1 MKTKTLTSKRAS
13 ILLLCALILSY
24 TFMCMTRNC
33 FSSAMVFIVEEGIMT
48 KSETG
53 TIVAV
58 FYLVYAFTQLL
69 GGVITDKC
77 SPEHLITVGFIG
89 SGLCNLAVFFNLSFT
104 FVMVIWVLNAIL
116 QFAIWPAVFKVS
128 SSMLAEPHR
137 GPALFLITFAIP
149 LGMVINYAVA
159 ALITDWRSNF
169 LISALGLAL
178 SALIWEGAL
187 LAVRSHMT
195 VQELELPKAPVHTH
209 YHAEQKKAPLLSLL
223 AASGMLLYLAVMLTR
238 SIFDNGLKTL
248 VATMINENYSNVTPV
263 VATAL
268 TIIILVMGALGP
280 TLAHRLYPHVIKNE
294 ISATIL
300 LFALG
305 TPFGILLLLTGRIN
319 YWWIVVFL
327 SVLVLMMN
335 AALLLSS
342 YIAARFNKWGK
353 GATLASAINMM
364 SSLGIVI
371 SNFVFTRVVDAFGAD
386 KAAGWSAVIWI
397 WVVLLVLTN
406 VLLFLIAPLWKKFLR
421 EKYYY

>member
-1 MKTKTLTSKRAS
+1 MKTKTLTSRRAS
-13 ILLLCALILSY
+13 ILLLSALITSY

-33 FSSAMVFIVEEGIMT
+33 FSSAMVFIVEDGVMT
-48 KSETG
+48 KSQTG

-58 FYLVYAFTQLL
+58 FYLVYAFSQLL

-77 SPEHLITVGFIG
+77 SPEHLITLGFVGA
-89 SGLCNLAVFFNLSFT
+89 GLCNLAVYFNQNFA
-104 FVMVIWVLNAIL
+104 FVMVIWVLNAL
-116 QFAIWPAVFKVS
+116 MQFAIWPAVFKVS
-128 SSMLAEPHR
+128 SGMLAEAHR
-137 GPALFLITFAIP
+137 GLALFLITFAIP

-159 ALITDWRSNF
+159 ALITDWKLNF
-169 LISALGLAL
+169 LISAVGLAL
-178 SALIWEGAL
+178 SSLIWELGL
-187 LAVRSHMT
+187 YAVRPHT
-195 VQELELPKAPVHTH
+195 VQTETEIPETPVHTH
-209 YHAEQKKAPLLSLL
+209 YQKEQRSTSLMALLGV
-223 AASGMLLYLAVMLTR
+223 SGMLFYLVVMLTR

-248 VATMINENYSNVTPV
+248 VATMINENYTDVTPV

-300 LFALG
+300 LFAIG
-305 TPFGILLLLTGRIN
+305 TPFGILLLLTGRIS
-319 YWWIVVFL
+319 YWWIVIFL
-327 SVLVLMMN
+327 SALVLMMN

-371 SNFVFTRVVDAFGAD
+371 SNFVFTRVVDAFAD
-386 KAAGWSAVIWI
+386 KTDGWMAVIWI
-397 WVVLLVLTN
+397 WVILLALSN

-421 EKYYY
+421 TKYYY